1 MEDNTEIITGDIP
14 EVEGCMRLQPEEFV
28 SSRQKIIIVNIYK
41 DIISN
46 TPDIKYLDIIK
57 RIRELTGLG
66 RDTVKNTISQY
77 KTTKT
82 VSSPNR
88 RRAKAS
94 LFDKIDDLD
103 RTGLRRTIHSIWL
116 KRELPTIDRILF
128 DVNADPS
135 LPNFKRTSLY
145 RVIKKL
151 DFVFTKRK
159 RCSVLTEREDLIVWR
174 RKYLYDIR
182 KYREEGRT
190 IYYLDETWLNA
201 GDCVDR
207 VWKDNTVLSKHDAFN
222 KGLTTGPQNPSGKGK
237 RLIILH
243 IGSENGF
250 LPGGLLCFISKKN
263 TGDYHDEMN
272 GDNFKE
278 WFENI
283 LPVLDP
289 NSIIVM
295 DNAPYHSV
303 EMEKYPNASW
313 KKAVILEWLISKNV
327 DCERPLSSLLKPE
340 LLAIS
345 RQMRPQ
351 FKSYVID
358 NLAKD
363 KGHTV
368 LRLPPYHCEFNPIEL
383 AWAMVKGYVKQNNTT
398 FKIDDVRQL
407 LNTAIERVTPQNWKN
422 FIKHVIEEECRIWK
436 ADDIMDDMI
445 DSLEPCIMTLTGET
459 TSSDSSE

>member
-14 EVEGCMRLQPEEFV
+14 EVEGCMPLQPEEFV
-28 SSRQKIIIVNIYK
+28 PSRQKIIIVNIYK

-46 TPDIKYLDIIK
+46 TPSIKYLDIIK

-66 RDTVKNTISQY
+66 RDNVKNTISQY

-103 RTGLRRTIHSIWL
+103 RTGLRRTIHSVWL

-135 LPNFKRTSLY
+135 LLNFKRTSLY
-145 RVIKKL
+145 RVIKNL

-207 VWKDNTVLSKHDAFN
+207 VWKNNTVLSKHDVFN

-278 WFENI
+278 GFENI

-303 EMEKYPNASW
+303 KMEKYPNASW

-351 FKSYVID
+351 FKSYVI
-358 NLAKD
+358 
-363 KGHTV
+363 
-368 LRLPPYHCEFNPIEL
+368 
-383 AWAMVKGYVKQNNTT
+383 
-398 FKIDDVRQL
+398 
-407 LNTAIERVTPQNWKN
+407 
-422 FIKHVIEEECRIWK
+422 
-436 ADDIMDDMI
+436 
-445 DSLEPCIMTLTGET
+445 
-459 TSSDSSE
+459 

>member
-1 MEDNTEIITGDIP
+1 M
-14 EVEGCMRLQPEEFV
+14 
-28 SSRQKIIIVNIYK
+28 SSRQKIMVINIYK

-46 TPDIKYLDIIK
+46 TPDKKYVDIIN

-66 RDTVKNTISQY
+66 RDTIKNTISQY
-77 KTTKT
+77 KQTKT
-82 VSSPNR
+82 VTSPNKKR
-88 RRAKAS
+88 VKAS

-103 RTGLRRTIHSIWL
+103 RTGLRRTIHSVWL
-116 KRELPTIDRILF
+116 KRELPTIDRILL

-145 RVIKKL
+145 RVITKL
-151 DFVFTKRK
+151 DFVFSKRK
-159 RCSVLTEREDLIVWR
+159 RCSVLTEREDLIIWR
-174 RKYLYDIR
+174 RSYLYDIR
-182 KYREEGRT
+182 KYRKEGRS
-190 IYYLDETWLNA
+190 IYYLDETWVNA

-222 KGLTTGPQNPSGKGK
+222 KGLTTGPPNPSGKGK
-237 RLIILH
+237 RLIVLH

-250 LPGGLLCFISKKN
+250 LPGGLLCFVSKKN

-278 WFENI
+278 WFESI
-283 LPVLDP
+283 IPVLDP

-303 EMEKYPNASW
+303 EKEKYPNTSW
-313 KKAVILEWLISKNV
+313 KKADILEWLISKNV
-327 DCERPLSSLLKPE
+327 VSDRPLTSLLKPE
-340 LLAIS
+340 LLAKS
-345 RQMRPQ
+345 RELRPQ
-351 FKSYVID
+351 HKSYVID

-363 KGHTV
+363 NGHTV

-398 FKIDDVRQL
+398 YKIDDVRQL
-407 LNTAIERVTPQNWKN
+407 LNTAIERVTSQNWKN
-422 FIKHVIEEECRIWK
+422 FIKHVIEEEDRIWA
-436 ADDIMDDMI
+436 ADEIMDEMI
-445 DSLEPCIMTLTGET
+445 DAMEPCIMTITGET
-459 TSSDSSE
+459 TSAEFSD